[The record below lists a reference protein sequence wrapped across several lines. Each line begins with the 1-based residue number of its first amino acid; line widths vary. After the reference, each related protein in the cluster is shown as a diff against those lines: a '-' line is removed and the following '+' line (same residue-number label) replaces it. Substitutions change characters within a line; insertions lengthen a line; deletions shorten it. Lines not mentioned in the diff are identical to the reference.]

1 MKDLD
6 KFPPSTPADH
16 SCEYPLRPLW
26 AMWVLPSWDS
36 ATCQSMALIKSTPR
50 SLCSPNQK
58 CSPSPISHP
67 ELWLV
72 TSPSVVSYPQA
83 SYTTYPNHQRVYR
96 LFLQNPSRIS
106 PFPIT
111 VTRTIPSG
119 NPITIML
126 PHFPAWLPQRF
137 NIWRVCSVVY
147 ISSIRVGI
155 SLICSPLYLY
165 HIKISLTHNKQPI
178 NIFEKKKGKKE
189 RRGEKRGEGG
199 KEGRK
204 EGRWMRKGEKGRKE
218 GRKEEEKKWDNSCWG
233 F

>member
-1 MKDLD
+1 
-6 KFPPSTPADH
+6 
-16 SCEYPLRPLW
+16 
-26 AMWVLPSWDS
+26 MWVLPSWNL
-36 ATCQSMALIKSTPR
+36 ATCQSVALIKSTPR
-50 SLCSPNQK
+50 SLCSPSEK

-83 SYTTYPNHQRVYR
+83 SYTMYPNHQQVYR

-119 NPITIML
+119 NPITITL
-126 PHFPAWLPQRF
+126 PHFPAWLPRRF
-137 NIWRVCSVVY
+137 NIRCICSGAY

-165 HIKISLTHNKQPI
+165 HIKISLTQNKQWI
-178 NIFEKKKGKKE
+178 NIFEKKGR
-189 RRGEKRGEGG
+189 RRGEGKRGE

-204 EGRWMRKGEKGRKE
+204 DGKKEGEWRREREGEKREGKKRK
-218 GRKEEEKKWDNSCWG
+218 KETTAVGVSKVSPAQIVNFLVLHLRMDSVFEA
-233 F
+233 